1 MAANSPV
8 KTVADL
14 AAAAAKRTGVTF
26 ASAGNGTS
34 GHLAD
39 ELMPASVKLDIVDWP
54 LGGLQRRQRQWGG
67 DLTLNRCD
75 PEAPLKRTQLA
86 SSHKPCV
93 GALDSPAIGPRQ
105 RIAACEL
112 RR

>member
-14 AAAAAKRTGVTF
+14 AAEAAKRTGVTF

-54 LGGLQRRQRQWGG
+54 LGCLQRRQRQWGG
-67 DLTLNRCD
+67 ET
-75 PEAPLKRTQLA
+75 
-86 SSHKPCV
+86 
-93 GALDSPAIGPRQ
+93 
-105 RIAACEL
+105 
-112 RR
+112 